1 MKDNKKM
8 IVVGVLGLV
17 SAGVITFINA
27 RNRKKKR
34 ENEINQVIDS
44 LRETLDSNLDTL
56 SEISNITDDLL
67 DEDLTDKD
75 YLKESDFMKLAYEQ
89 IKTNAEIQSELRD
102 IKEEII
108 SLYSHLEALSD
119 KEESEM

>member
-17 SAGVITFINA
+17 SAGAISFINA
-27 RNRKKKR
+27 RNKKKKR
-34 ENEINQVIDS
+34 ENEINQVIDD
-44 LRETLDSNLDTL
+44 LREIFDSNLDTL
-56 SEISNITDDLL
+56 SEISDLTDDLL
-67 DEDLTDKD
+67 DEDETDKD

-89 IKTNAEIQSELRD
+89 IKTNAELQSEIRD
-102 IKEEII
+102 VKEEII
-108 SLYSHLEALSD
+108 SLYTHLEALSD